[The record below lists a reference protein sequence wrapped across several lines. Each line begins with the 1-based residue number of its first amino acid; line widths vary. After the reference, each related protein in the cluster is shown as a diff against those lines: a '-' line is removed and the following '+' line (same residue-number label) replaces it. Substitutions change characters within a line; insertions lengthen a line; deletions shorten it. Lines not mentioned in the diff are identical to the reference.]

1 MTILEQLAGYA
12 RERTEKAKQKR
23 PLSTLRQQAFSMP
36 KGSFAFENAIK
47 KPELSFICECKKAS
61 PSRGIIVSDF
71 PYIQI
76 AKEYEN
82 AGADCIS
89 VLTEPGWFLGKDA
102 YLREIAEVVYIPCLR
117 KDFTVDEY
125 MLYEAKVLGA
135 SAVLLI
141 WEYRK
146 HKQREIHLLL
156 IAYIIVGASGIIALI
171 LYWLFEISYYG
182 SIFEL
187 GNLVFLV
194 LVIAD
199 AVMMMA
205 DNVRYRLESQAYERL
220 SREDGMTGLETRAN
234 FEKKL
239 ESISADMGRY
249 RDILLMYID
258 IDQLRVINEEYGRAA
273 GDEMVVISARC
284 VENVFREKGTC
295 YRIGGD
301 EFAVLV
307 YDPEVPDEFWS
318 ERLKEELRNIGRGC
332 RHRFSLSLGCSHLRN
347 KDGSLKSMGE
357 WKYEADRKLYE
368 NKKKGDLK
376 NGVY

>member
-1 MTILEQLAGYA
+1 MW
-12 RERTEKAKQKR
+12 
-23 PLSTLRQQAFSMP
+23 
-36 KGSFAFENAIK
+36 
-47 KPELSFICECKKAS
+47 
-61 PSRGIIVSDF
+61 
-71 PYIQI
+71 
-76 AKEYEN
+76 
-82 AGADCIS
+82 
-89 VLTEPGWFLGKDA
+89 VL
-102 YLREIAEVVYIPCLR
+102 I
-117 KDFTVDEY
+117 
-125 MLYEAKVLGA
+125 

-141 WEYRK
+141 REYRK

-205 DNVRYRLESQAYERL
+205 DNVCYRLESQAYERL

-284 VENVFREKGTC
+284 VENVSGK
-295 YRIGGD
+295 
-301 EFAVLV
+301 
-307 YDPEVPDEFWS
+307 
-318 ERLKEELRNIGRGC
+318 RNLLP
-332 RHRFSLSLGCSHLRN
+332 HRWG
-347 KDGSLKSMGE
+347 
-357 WKYEADRKLYE
+357 
-368 NKKKGDLK
+368 
-376 NGVY
+376 

>member
-1 MTILEQLAGYA
+1 MKKYRLLDLGIFTFYLNAFLQGVLVILG
-12 RERTEKAKQKR
+12 
-23 PLSTLRQQAFSMP
+23 
-36 KGSFAFENAIK
+36 AFE
-47 KPELSFICECKKAS
+47 F
-61 PSRGIIVSDF
+61 
-71 PYIQI
+71 
-76 AKEYEN
+76 
-82 AGADCIS
+82 
-89 VLTEPGWFLGKDA
+89 KD
-102 YLREIAEVVYIPCLR
+102 
-117 KDFTVDEY
+117 
-125 MLYEAKVLGA
+125 MLFVTHILLFVWALI

-141 WEYRK
+141 REYRK

-249 RDILLMYID
+249 RDYPSYVYRYRSASR
-258 IDQLRVINEEYGRAA
+258 DQR
-273 GDEMVVISARC
+273 
-284 VENVFREKGTC
+284 
-295 YRIGGD
+295 RIRTGCRRRDGGD
-301 EFAVLV
+301 LGQMCGERFTRKKEPATASAGMNLR
-307 YDPEVPDEFWS
+307 FWS
-318 ERLKEELRNIGRGC
+318 MIRKYRTNSGRN
-332 RHRFSLSLGCSHLRN
+332 
-347 KDGSLKSMGE
+347 
-357 WKYEADRKLYE
+357 A
-368 NKKKGDLK
+368 
-376 NGVY
+376 